1 MEAKCVDYFK
11 QWKVLAS
18 RKYSLAASVMGELYY
33 QGYGTEVD
41 LKKSLKYFRRAAKY
55 KFTYA
60 QFRTGLFYLLEPD
73 FIDYDDGISYL
84 KKAARRGHAES
95 AFLLALAFGSGEY
108 GEKDVEESDKWL
120 AKALEAKHTK
130 AQKYAEYLYNN
141 KAIEHD
147 NYPKIAEFIA
157 NMSSESSK
165 TKTSDQ
171 PASLEQRNEIQ
182 WPEDNE
188 IEVLTVSAPSVEQV
202 FDDAIARLRNN
213 PPASIGTTGT
223 RIIGKTC
230 DEILSC
236 AKTDRDDF
244 ERLTIQL
251 MGNNLNHMYP

>member
-1 MEAKCVDYFK
+1 MEAQCVEYFK
-11 QWKVLAS
+11 KWKVLAS

-41 LKKSLKYFRRAAKY
+41 LNKSLKYFRRAAKY

-73 FIDYDDGISYL
+73 FIDHDDGIKYL

-95 AFLLALAFGSGEY
+95 AFLLALAYGSGEY
-108 GEKDVEESDKWL
+108 GDKDVEESDKWL
-120 AKALEAKHTK
+120 ALALEAKHTK
-130 AQKYAEYLYNN
+130 AQKYAEFLYTND
-141 KAIEHD
+141 KIHHD
-147 NYPKIAEFIA
+147 NYPKIADFIA
-157 NMSSESSK
+157 SMSSTPS
-165 TKTSDQ
+165 TKSNSNT
-171 PASLEQRNEIQ
+171 PASLEQRNNIQ
-182 WPEDNE
+182 WPEDND
-188 IEVLTVSAPSVEQV
+188 IEVITVSAPSVEQV
-202 FDDAIARLRNN
+202 FDNAIAELRNN
-213 PPASIGTTGT
+213 PPASVGTTGT